1 MKSLTLNVIFGFE
14 KPKSI
19 QINNMTYEELDK
31 ILNSWEKVVR
41 FPIGTHTTF
50 FGGEEYNDNMVMTLY
65 LDNVKIHS
73 IEEHDMELK
82 EQFNLSAEWTEQP

>member
-1 MKSLTLNVIFGFE
+1 MKSLTLNVIFWFE

-19 QINNMTYEELDK
+19 QIKDMTYDELHA
-31 ILNSWEKVVR
+31 ILNSGEKIVR
-41 FPIGTHTTF
+41 FPIGTHTSF
-50 FGGEEYNDNMVMTLY
+50 FGGEEYDNKMMITLY

-82 EQFNLSAEWTEQP
+82 PAINLTSSWTEQA

>member
-1 MKSLTLNVIFGFE
+1 MKSLTLNVIFWFE

-19 QINNMTYEELDK
+19 QINDMSYDELHK
-31 ILNSWEKVVR
+31 ILNSGEKIVR
-41 FPIGTHTTF
+41 FPLWNHTTF
-50 FGGEEYNDNMVMTLY
+50 FGWEEYNDIMMMTLY

-82 EQFNLSAEWTEQP
+82 PVINLTSEWTEQP